1 MHEHK
6 LLCDKINCNIYNHNT
21 KISIQLLKQI
31 ICYQF
36 RILSMI
42 LIIKNKKNQGKFI
55 SIHTPAVLDLL
66 RAQSPS
72 LSPEPSPTSN
82 FLASFGT
89 TSCMLRRSTFFFSL
103 LLPDSIITGRSKRP
117 AVCQKYL
124 KLKTSSKQSVH
135 VIKFIMII
143 EKWSL
148 IVFRK
153 RTSRF
158 S

>member
-36 RILSMI
+36 RIL
-42 LIIKNKKNQGKFI
+42 IIKKKKNQGKFI

-117 AVCQKYL
+117 AVCQKL
-124 KLKTSSKQSVH
+124 FKT
-135 VIKFIMII
+135 
-143 EKWSL
+143 
-148 IVFRK
+148 
-153 RTSRF
+153 
-158 S
+158 

>member
-36 RILSMI
+36 RIL
-42 LIIKNKKNQGKFI
+42 IIKKKKNQGKFI

-117 AVCQKYL
+117 AVCQKL
-124 KLKTSSKQSVH
+124 FKTMTSSKQSVH